1 VHDEP
6 PRLGLVRELGARLGQ
21 ALIRLD
27 RLILHIDV
35 GTRSLADVKR
45 SIQAYWSTF
54 NDRPEQWSSG
64 LLDWERRLLDR
75 SVRPGDRLLLI
86 GCGSGRELGA
96 LIARECAVVGVEPS
110 IKTLTIARR
119 EMAATAV
126 TGAPVELFHGF
137 AEDLDLPGDFDVCW
151 FSYFSYS
158 YIPDRRR
165 RVALLARLAGEL
177 RPGGR
182 IVVTCHCQ
190 AQPSRSRA
198 VALGRLAG
206 RVWRTDW
213 EMADGDEIVR
223 AQPAFR
229 VFHYQHVFT
238 PAELAAESAAAGLA
252 ISESYFPEAVVL
264 QPDTSTL
271 ASAAH

>member
-1 VHDEP
+1 MRDEP

-27 RLILHIDV
+27 RLILHVDV

-45 SIQAYWSTF
+45 SLQAYWSTF
-54 NDRPEQWSSG
+54 NDRPEQWGTG
-64 LLDWERRLLDR
+64 LLDWEGRLLDR
-75 SVRPGDRLLLI
+75 SVRSGDRLLLI

-96 LIARECAVVGVEPS
+96 FIDRGCTVVGVEPS
-110 IKTLTIARR
+110 IETLAIARR
-119 EMAATAV
+119 EMAAA
-126 TGAPVELFHGF
+126 GARVELLHGF
-137 AEDLDLPGDFDVCW
+137 AEDLVLPGEFDVCW

-165 RVALLARLAGEL
+165 RVALLARLAGNL
-177 RPGGR
+177 RPRGR

-190 AQPSRSRA
+190 TQPSRSRA

-213 EMADGDEIVR
+213 QMADGDELVR

-238 PAELAAESAAAGLA
+238 PEELATESAAAGLI
-252 ISESYFPEAVVL
+252 ISERHLPEAVVL
-264 QPDTSTL
+264 QRASSASRAQST
-271 ASAAH
+271 